1 MIVRTKEMC
10 SLVESN
16 CQNGWRS
23 ERGFVYLRRK
33 YIYLRRKYKK
43 TKIWYY
49 KISQTV
55 TMFQMVQ
62 R

>member
-1 MIVRTKEMC
+1 MIVRTKETC

-23 ERGFVYLRRK
+23 EIGFVYLQ
-33 YIYLRRKYKK
+33 RKYKK

>member
-1 MIVRTKEMC
+1 MIVRTKQTC

-16 CQNGWRS
+16 CQNGWS
-23 ERGFVYLRRK
+23 PQVGFVYLQ
-33 YIYLRRKYKK
+33 RKYKK

-49 KISQTV
+49 KILQTV